1 MLTPKEQSRFDAY
14 LAGEMSASEAEA
26 LEDALAAH
34 EDLLTA
40 FEAYA
45 ADQDVVR
52 QGVDYSPS
60 PQFTARVR
68 DRIRR
73 RSGGRFFQEDVV
85 TKRYIP
91 IFVVVAFTVLIVVAI
106 AARMQSTDGLTD
118 EDAKVVEQG
127 AVAED
132 VDEQTAGNSAR
143 GRRISD
149 RSHRRNPSHEDYMK
163 PASENRRY
171 QDLPV
176 SGGRTPANVTYTRR
190 VWTLTSDKN
199 KDALREEI
207 AEVFGNVSIEEAD
220 GYLRLQIR
228 DQDVSGAR
236 QRLEKL
242 DGELSYDSTKV
253 PADEA
258 KERYLR
264 FYYDTPDA
272 DD

>member
-1 MLTPKEQSRFDAY
+1 MLTPQEQSRFDAY
-14 LAGEMSASEAEA
+14 LAGELSPSEAEA
-26 LEDALAAH
+26 LEDALAAD

-45 ADQDVVR
+45 ADENGLR
-52 QGVDYSPS
+52 QRMDYSPP

-73 RSGGRFFQEDVV
+73 RSGGRFFQEDIVI
-85 TKRYIP
+85 KRYIP
-91 IFVVVAFTVLIVVAI
+91 IFVVAAFGLLLVLYLAGR
-106 AARMQSTDGLTD
+106 AQTPEELSD
-118 EDAKVVEQG
+118 EEIRILEQG
-127 AVAED
+127 DGAN
-132 VDEQTAGNSAR
+132 DEGTEASKR
-143 GRRISD
+143 GRRVSD

-163 PASENRRY
+163 PASQDRHY
-171 QDLPV
+171 KDLPV
-176 SGGRTPANVTYTRR
+176 SGGRTPDSVTYTRR

-199 KDALREEI
+199 KDALLEEI
-207 AEVFGNVSIEEAD
+207 GEVFGKVSLEEAD

-236 QRLEKL
+236 QRLEML
-242 DGELSYDSTKV
+242 DGELSYESTKV

-264 FYYDTPDA
+264 FYYDTPNT